1 MCRIRLAGFLLTA
14 DLFVHTDCEPQ
25 EGTSHPAPGCL
36 CRRLKRP
43 DCLKNPQSS
52 PMSSQRGSA
61 NPLPKPERLSDLPKV
76 SSQSEADLGPKSS
89 LELLLFFPPPWLRS
103 PLRVQQL
110 KFSRVGTP
118 WGPAPVPASLTLQ
131 GIRGGDQPAGAGPLP
146 PLPLQTRPSFHCT
159 SEALVQRSQEGETG
173 GHRPHSSGALSSYS
187 WT

>member
-1 MCRIRLAGFLLTA
+1 MKPDEGTRRSTVCRIRLAGFLLTA

-89 LELLLFFPPPWLRS
+89 LELLFFSSTLASFSSQGAATEVLKSGDSLGACPRPWHL
-103 PLRVQQL
+103 
-110 KFSRVGTP
+110 
-118 WGPAPVPASLTLQ
+118 
-131 GIRGGDQPAGAGPLP
+131 
-146 PLPLQTRPSFHCT
+146 
-159 SEALVQRSQEGETG
+159 
-173 GHRPHSSGALSSYS
+173 
-187 WT
+187 